1 MFHLELKFLEKQMVV
16 REAFLLQICK
26 IILKQDKKE
35 KLENVGSL
43 WGSS

>member
-1 MFHLELKFLEKQMVV
+1 MFPLELKFLEKQMVV
-16 REAFLLQICK
+16 REAFFRQICNLT
-26 IILKQDKKE
+26 ICDNNE